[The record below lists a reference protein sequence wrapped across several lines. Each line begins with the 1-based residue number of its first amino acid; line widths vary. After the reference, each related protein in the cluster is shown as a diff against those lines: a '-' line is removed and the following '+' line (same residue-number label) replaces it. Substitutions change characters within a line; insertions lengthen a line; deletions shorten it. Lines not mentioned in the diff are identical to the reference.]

1 MEEKEEKEEEEE
13 EESFSQGMMGGY
25 IFLSFCPSVFALL
38 CGTLPRNGGAGG
50 ATMDIAE

>member
-25 IFLSFCPSVFALL
+25 IFLSFCPSVL

-50 ATMDIAE
+50 AMMDIAE